1 MLLDNR
7 VPVVALT
14 LLAAVFCADF
24 AQETVV
30 YPEILQGRAD
40 DGATIL
46 KLTDDLTLNLRQ
58 KPAYGD
64 QLLLRTTRED
74 GVLVSEYVSAARY
87 NDRLFQDDKKMA
99 SVVLTQGGGIQVN
112 GIIGEELRIKPLPT
126 MERSSE
132 GHLPHLLYRGDPVDS
147 YTPLQ
152 DYIPVP
158 LNQWDALPLH
168 EDVYERNDLT
178 LDPEVH
184 VVFDSTYVKQYN
196 YNTNDIIV
204 YFGAALN
211 SINLRYKTIESIKIT
226 IRVVGF
232 TFNHD
237 VLDEPYIRRVRG
249 TTVGD
254 FTSTLYSFGNH
265 YRVKQPELFEQV
277 DLMALI
283 TGRDL
288 CAVLNNRILCN
299 ANGLAYIGGA
309 CGNQKTSVVEDTPW
323 SFDVVRTMAHEL
335 AHNLGCVHDGQGPR
349 QDLIGHPGA
358 IDCPWDWGYIM
369 SYIQRDTKEYHFS
382 PCCVAQ
388 IEYLARLPSRRCL
401 SRNNTYME
409 VEGSRKL
416 PGFITTLDRICN
428 IAHAKSG
435 YPHVYDR
442 TREFDRCWI
451 PCKMQHDHS
460 GYYQRRA
467 KAVDG
472 TNCSSTGDMICKRG
486 ECVPRMKTGNRRRP
500 RSTKAQ
506 HK

>member
-30 YPEILQGRAD
+30 YPQIVQGRAD

-99 SVVLTQGGGIQVN
+99 SVVLTQGGGIHVN

-168 EDVYERNDLT
+168 EEVYERNDLT

-196 YNTNDIIV
+196 NNTTDIIV

-211 SINLRYKTIESIKIT
+211 SINLRYKTIESIKVR

-232 TFNHD
+232 TFNSH
-237 VLDEPYIRRVRG
+237 VRDEPYILRIRNTR
-249 TTVGD
+249 VGD
-254 FTSTLYSFGNH
+254 FKATLYSFGNH
-265 YRVKQPELFEQV
+265 YRVKEPGLYEQV
-277 DLMALI
+277 DMMALI

-288 CAVLNNRILCN
+288 CAVQNNRIVCN
-299 ANGLAYIGGA
+299 VYGMAFIGGA
-309 CGNQKTSVVEDTPW
+309 CSHLKTSVEEDRPW
-323 SFDVVRTMAHEL
+323 SFNIVRTMAHEL
-335 AHNLGCVHDGQGPR
+335 AHNLGCVHDGEGPR
-349 QDLIGHPGA
+349 QGFIGHPGA

-382 PCCVAQ
+382 QCCVDQ
-388 IEYLARLPSRRCL
+388 IKYLARLRSRTCL
-401 SRNNTYME
+401 YTNDTYRE

-416 PGFITTLDRICN
+416 PGSITTLDMMCN
-428 IAHAKSG
+428 ITHANSG
-435 YPHVYDR
+435 YTHVYDK

-451 PCKMQHDHS
+451 PCKMQHEHS

-486 ECVPRMKTGNRRRP
+486 ECVPRMKTGKPRRP
-500 RSTKAQ
+500 RSPKAE